1 VDIHPHE
8 SSRRDRPRLGDWLRQ
23 DTEIRLPRS
32 WLLAGGIVF
41 VLLLLIALD

>member
-1 VDIHPHE
+1 MRQHDSGRH
-8 SSRRDRPRLGDWLRQ
+8 DRPGLGDWLKQ